1 MTSRKSAFSLVLPLL
16 LSAAITDAARAAG
29 DVTEIHTTRVPAVP
43 FSYTVDGFTY
53 FWGMGDNE
61 LMMHQPEAPV
71 RLGHL
76 VPVALLVLAVSLVL
90 MVLQVQLGRLVLMVL
105 QVQLG
110 RLVLMGL
117 QVQLERLVLVRLQ
130 GQLEWLVFPVQR
142 GRH

>member
-1 MTSRKSAFSLVLPLL
+1 MSLPLVGECHPVN
-16 LSAAITDAARAAG
+16 DRAL
-29 DVTEIHTTRVPAVP
+29 
-43 FSYTVDGFTY
+43 
-53 FWGMGDNE
+53 N
-61 LMMHQPEAPV
+61 LHQPEAPV

-90 MVLQVQLGRLVLMVL
+90 MVLQVQLERLVLMVL

-117 QVQLERLVLVRLQ
+117 Q
-130 GQLEWLVFPVQR
+130 GQLEWPVFPVLR